1 MSRSPFAKI
10 NRDILRWARET
21 SGLDVDIAA
30 KRIGTALEQL
40 QDWEEGYSYP
50 TVKQLRKLGKAYMR
64 PIGLF
69 FLPELPEEPER
80 IKDFRTMPDVL
91 QEEMSPALRF
101 EIRLAVERREEA
113 LEIASDIGEETRVP
127 GYSIDLTDNAEQ
139 VARKI
144 RDMLEITTDMQ
155 LSWRTKW
162 DAFNSWRSALEKLGV
177 LVFQTGVYRNLIVLP
192 KEARGFSVSDQPFPV
207 IVVNGKDH
215 ATAKCFTLIHEYTHI
230 LLHDGGLCDLHNPFT
245 VRSEIDRA
253 EVFCNAVAGS
263 VLVPK
268 EYLLDCDVV
277 RNHGSDPVWNDEEI
291 GQLAR
296 TFWVSWE
303 VILRR
308 LLIFNQTNRDF
319 YQHWRADRNDMFPGS
334 DGPEDEGEVRIPTHI
349 RVIVR
354 NGKLFPRIV
363 LRALREKYLT
373 TFEASEILR
382 ADPHRLIDIENAV
395 Y

>member
-30 KRIGTALEQL
+30 KRIGTGLEQL

-80 IKDFRTMPDVL
+80 IKDFRRIPDVP

-101 EIRLAVERREEA
+101 EIRLALERREEA
-113 LEIASDIGEETRVP
+113 LEIATDLGEETRVP
-127 GYSIDLTDNAEQ
+127 EYSIGLRDNAEQ
-139 VARKI
+139 VARRI
-144 RDMLEITTDMQ
+144 RDTLEITTDMQ
-155 LSWRTKW
+155 FGWRTKRE
-162 DAFNSWRSALEKLGV
+162 AFNSWRSALEKLGV
-177 LVFQTGVYRNLIVLP
+177 LVFQTGVTRNLIVLP
-192 KEARGFSVSDQPFPV
+192 KEARGFSISDQPFPV

-215 ATAKCFTLIHEYTHI
+215 PAAKCFTLIHEFTHI

-245 VRSEIDRA
+245 LRSENDRA

-263 VLVPK
+263 VLVP
-268 EYLLDCDVV
+268 EDALLGRDVV
-277 RNHGSDPVWNDEEI
+277 RNHGRDPVWSDEEI
-291 GQLAR
+291 GELAR

-308 LLIFNQTNRDF
+308 LLIFDRTSREY
-319 YQHWRADRNDMFPGS
+319 YQHWREERNEIDKFPGT
-334 DGPEDEGEVRIPTHI
+334 EDEGEIRIPTHI
-349 RVIVR
+349 RVIIR
-354 NGKLFPRIV
+354 NGKLFPRLV

-373 TFEASEILR
+373 TFEASEILG
-382 ADPHRLIDIENAV
+382 AGPHRLIDIENAV